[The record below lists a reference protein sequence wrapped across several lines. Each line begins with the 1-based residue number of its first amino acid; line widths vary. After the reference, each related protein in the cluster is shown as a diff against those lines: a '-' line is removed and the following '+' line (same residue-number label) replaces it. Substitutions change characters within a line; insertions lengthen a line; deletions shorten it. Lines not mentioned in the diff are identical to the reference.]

1 MYERKCEWGMM
12 GRQPGEPR
20 TAVQSNAGLTPSKGE
35 KGGKRKL
42 YGNLLDHTEF
52 YRILE
57 PNSSSEE
64 SLVYWKWASLSKAVV
79 MSHWLGIVGAKC

>member
-35 KGGKRKL
+35 KGGGKK
-42 YGNLLDHTEF
+42 
-52 YRILE
+52 
-57 PNSSSEE
+57 
-64 SLVYWKWASLSKAVV
+64 VVWKPLRPHRV
-79 MSHWLGIVGAKC
+79 LQDP